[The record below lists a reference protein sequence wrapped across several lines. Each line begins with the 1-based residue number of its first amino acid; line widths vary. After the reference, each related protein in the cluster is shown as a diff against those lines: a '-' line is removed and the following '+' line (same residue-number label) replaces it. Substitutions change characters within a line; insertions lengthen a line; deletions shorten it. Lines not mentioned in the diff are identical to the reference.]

1 MGMEVLPP
9 DINKSGSDFTPD
21 GSNIRFGLASV
32 KNVGEGVV
40 EEVVKGREEEKYKSF
55 YDFCTKVELKQ
66 FNKRTLESLIKA
78 GAFVSIE
85 KSRKQ
90 LLENFDSA
98 MNTAIRENEA
108 KASGQMNLF
117 AMMAGGSAPTFVL
130 SGSSEEEF
138 PDSEVQGFEKELL
151 GFYVTSHP
159 LSGIKDQLPF
169 LTTHNISELKDLRE
183 GALVTIC
190 GLISSIRLITTKT
203 GKMLKVGTIEDLTG
217 NTEFVAY
224 SEILNKFGEFLE
236 PESKVIIGGKLQHRG
251 DEEISVSVM
260 INNVSKVE
268 NCNIVNIDLSESM
281 KFEEIIA
288 LKDLLIENKGTDP
301 VVFNV
306 GNNGSA
312 VKILASSNYWVRA
325 SNDLQSLVKTH
336 FKSDLEISSLDCS

>member
-1 MGMEVLPP
+1 MLPP

-21 GSNIRFGLASV
+21 ENNIRFGLASV

-40 EEVVKGREEEKYKSF
+40 EQVVKGREDEEYKSF

-78 GAFVSIE
+78 GAFVTIE

-98 MNTAIRENEA
+98 LNTAIRENEA
-108 KASGQMNLF
+108 KSSGQMNLF
-117 AMMAGGSAPTFVL
+117 AMMAGGNAPVFVL

-138 PDSEVQGFEKELL
+138 PDSEIQGFEKDLL

-169 LTTHNISELKDLRE
+169 LTTHNVSELAEIRE

-190 GLISSIRLITTKT
+190 GLISSVRLITTKS

-217 NTEFVAY
+217 SVEFVAY

-251 DEEISVSVM
+251 DEEISVNVM

-268 NCNIVNIDLSESM
+268 NCNIVNINMGENM

-288 LKDLLIENKGTDP
+288 LKDLLIEHKGTDP
-301 VVFNV
+301 VVFKI
-306 GNNGSA
+306 GNNGSS
-312 VKILASSNYWVRA
+312 VKILVSSSYWVQA
-325 SNDLQSLVKTH
+325 TNDLQNIIKNH
-336 FKSDLEISSLDCS
+336 FKSEVEICSLDCS